1 MLRRIALKNIAT
13 ITGST
18 FILPYGC
25 DFETGI
31 VYSNFTSL
39 KKKHLNLIASISEFI
54 LPSDIK
60 NFPTPE
66 NRLHFIMT
74 MANDCLLKKERKLF
88 EQGFEFFKLSL
99 SSERNERF
107 EKLQINQKQEFIL
120 KGLDNNKPEIK
131 MFLNFI
137 KEFSILH
144 FETSENYMKNYLDFE
159 FMPGGYKGKVQI

>member
-1 MLRRIALKNIAT
+1 MHRRIALKNIAI

-31 VYSNFTSL
+31 VYSNFTGL
-39 KKKHLNLIASISEFI
+39 KEKHLNLIASISEFI

-88 EQGFEFFKLSL
+88 EEGFEFFQMSL

-107 EKLQINQKQEFIL
+107 EMLQINQKQEFIL
-120 KGLDNNKPEIK
+120 EGFENNKTEIK
-131 MFLNFI
+131 IFLDFM

-144 FETSENYMKNYLDFE
+144 FETSENYMKNYLNFE
-159 FMPGGYKGKVQI
+159 FMPGHYNGKVQV

>member
-31 VYSNFTSL
+31 VYSNFIGF

-54 LPSDIK
+54 LPSDMK

-120 KGLDNNKPEIK
+120 KGIESNKPEIK

-144 FETSENYMKNYLDFE
+144 FETSENYMKNYLNFE
-159 FMPGGYKGKVQI
+159 FMPGRYNGKVQV

>member
-31 VYSNFTSL
+31 VFSNFIGF

-54 LPSDIK
+54 LPSDMK

-88 EQGFEFFKLSL
+88 EEGFEFFQLSL

-107 EKLQINQKQEFIL
+107 ERLQINQKQEFFL
-120 KGLDNNKPEIK
+120 KGIESNKPEIK

-144 FETSENYMKNYLDFE
+144 FETSENYMKNYLNFE
-159 FMPGGYKGKVQI
+159 FMPGRYNGKVQV

>member
-31 VYSNFTSL
+31 VYPNFTGL
-39 KKKHLNLIASISEFI
+39 KKKHLNLIASISEYI
-54 LPSDIK
+54 LPSDVK
-60 NFPTPE
+60 SFPTPE

-74 MANDCLLKKERKLF
+74 MANDCLTKKERKLF
-88 EQGFEFFKLSL
+88 EEGFDFFQLSL
-99 SSERNERF
+99 SLERNERF
-107 EKLQINQKQEFIL
+107 EWLQKNQKQEFIL
-120 KGLDNNKPEIK
+120 KGFENSKPEIK
-131 MFLNFI
+131 LFLNFI

-144 FETSENYMKNYLDFE
+144 FETSENYMKNYLNFE
-159 FMPGGYKGKVQI
+159 FMPGRYNGKVQV

>member
-1 MLRRIALKNIAT
+1 MLRRIALKNIAVL
-13 ITGST
+13 TGST
-18 FILPYGC
+18 FILPHGC
-25 DFETGI
+25 DFETRI
-31 VYSNFTSL
+31 VYSNFTGL

-54 LPSDIK
+54 LPSDMK

-88 EQGFEFFKLSL
+88 EEGFEFFQLSV

-144 FETSENYMKNYLDFE
+144 FETSENYMKNYLNFE
-159 FMPGGYKGKVQI
+159 FMPGRYIGKVQV

>member
-31 VYSNFTSL
+31 VYSNFIGF

-54 LPSDIK
+54 LPSDMK
-60 NFPTPE
+60 NFPTTE

-120 KGLDNNKPEIK
+120 KGIESNKPEIK

-144 FETSENYMKNYLDFE
+144 FETSENYMKNYLNFE
-159 FMPGGYKGKVQI
+159 FMPGRYNGKVQV

>member
-1 MLRRIALKNIAT
+1 MLRRIALKIIAI

-31 VYSNFTSL
+31 VYSNFIGL

-54 LPSDIK
+54 LPSDMK

-88 EQGFEFFKLSL
+88 EQGFEFFKSSL

-120 KGLDNNKPEIK
+120 KGLENNKPEIK

-144 FETSENYMKNYLDFE
+144 FETSENYMKNYLNYE
-159 FMPGGYKGKVQI
+159 FMPGRYNGKVQV

>member
-1 MLRRIALKNIAT
+1 MLRRIALKNIALV
-13 ITGST
+13 TGST
-18 FILPYGC
+18 FILPFGC
-25 DFETGI
+25 DFEPEM

-39 KKKHLNLIASISEFI
+39 KKKDLKLIASISEFI
-54 LPSDIK
+54 LPRDK
-60 NFPTPE
+60 MNFPTPE
-66 NRLHFIMT
+66 NRLHFVMT

-144 FETSENYMKNYLDFE
+144 FETSENYMKKYLNFE
-159 FMPGGYKGKVQI
+159 FMPGRYNGKVQV

>member
-1 MLRRIALKNIAT
+1 MHRRIALKNIAI

-25 DFETGI
+25 DFETRI
-31 VYSNFTSL
+31 VYSNFTGL

-88 EQGFEFFKLSL
+88 EEGFEFFQLSL

-107 EKLQINQKQEFIL
+107 EKLQINQKQETT
-120 KGLDNNKPEIK
+120 N
-131 MFLNFI
+131 
-137 KEFSILH
+137 
-144 FETSENYMKNYLDFE
+144 
-159 FMPGGYKGKVQI
+159 

>member
-1 MLRRIALKNIAT
+1 MLRRIALRNIAI

-25 DFETGI
+25 DFESGI
-31 VYSNFTSL
+31 VYSNFTGL
-39 KKKHLNLIASISEFI
+39 KKKHLNLIASVSEFI
-54 LPSDIK
+54 LPSDTK

-74 MANDCLLKKERKLF
+74 MANDCLVKKERKLF
-88 EQGFEFFKLSL
+88 EEGFDFFQFSL

-107 EKLQINQKQEFIL
+107 EILQTNQKKEFIL
-120 KGLDNNKPEIK
+120 KGFENNKPEIK
-131 MFLNFI
+131 LFLNLI

-144 FETSENYMKNYLDFE
+144 FETSENYMKKYLNFE
-159 FMPGGYKGKVQI
+159 FMPGRYNGKVQV

>member
-1 MLRRIALKNIAT
+1 MLRRIALKNIAVL
-13 ITGST
+13 TGST
-18 FILPYGC
+18 FVLPYGC
-25 DFETGI
+25 DFETRI
-31 VYSNFTSL
+31 VYSNFTGL

-88 EQGFEFFKLSL
+88 EEGFEFFQLSL

-144 FETSENYMKNYLDFE
+144 FETSENYMKNYLNYE
-159 FMPGGYKGKVQI
+159 FMPGRYNGKVQV

>member
-1 MLRRIALKNIAT
+1 MLRRIALKNISVL
-13 ITGST
+13 TGST

-25 DFETGI
+25 DFETRI
-31 VYSNFTSL
+31 VYSNFTGL

-88 EQGFEFFKLSL
+88 EEGFEFFQLSL

-131 MFLNFI
+131 IFLNFI

-144 FETSENYMKNYLDFE
+144 FETSENYMKNYLNFE
-159 FMPGGYKGKVQI
+159 FMPGRYNGKVQV